1 LETRQLSVADCVSG
15 VNASEL
21 ASGGNRVDR
30 IAENWRM
37 VDNGRNPLEREV
49 KVEQGN
55 SDGEIYEK
63 LNRRSLLR
71 QAPAL
76 AGSGRVAAGLAR
88 AQGQGRQPERKLR
101 VVAVGGHFDDPQT
114 CAGGTLT
121 LYADQGHDVVG
132 LSLTGGPPP
141 PPNANPEER
150 SVKNRL
156 NAMRMAEILK
166 IRLDCLNYSG
176 SNSGQFRLPIVYGSG
191 CEVTGQRYKEFTE
204 ILLDKY
210 KPDIVFTHWP
220 IDFHMDHRAASM
232 LTYSAWLASGKKFPL
247 YYMEAELGMQTQ
259 NFYPTHYVDITS
271 VEERT
276 HQAWLA
282 TLCVVQGRLALH
294 DLMRRMRG
302 RERGQRWPKHSITT
316 LQSPT
321 LPALP

>member
-1 LETRQLSVADCVSG
+1 MKE
-15 VNASEL
+15 
-21 ASGGNRVDR
+21 
-30 IAENWRM
+30 
-37 VDNGRNPLEREV
+37 
-49 KVEQGN
+49 
-55 SDGEIYEK
+55 
-63 LNRRSLLR
+63 LNRRSILRRAAALLP
-71 QAPAL
+71 Q
-76 AGSGRVAAGLAR
+76 GIAR
-88 AQGQGRQPERKLR
+88 AQPDRKLR

-121 LYADQGHDVVG
+121 LYADQGHDVVA

-150 SVKNRL
+150 SVRNRL

-176 SNSGQFRLPIVYGSG
+176 SNSGQFTLPIVYGSG
-191 CEVTGQRYKEFTE
+191 SEITGQRYKQFTE

-220 IDFHMDHRAASM
+220 IDFHMDHRAASV

-247 YYMEAELGMQTQ
+247 YYMEAELGTQTQ
-259 NFYPTHYVDITS
+259 NFYPTHYVDITP

-282 TLCVVQGRLALH
+282 DTLWYKDVWPLH
-294 DLMRRMRG
+294 DLMRRTRG
-302 RERGQRWPKHSITT
+302 QERGCKVAEAFNHHP
-316 LQSPT
+316 QSPT